1 MKVLVVDREL
11 DRRAE
16 LVDAICE
23 LEHVE
28 VCGTAGTAVE
38 AREVLAAE
46 PIDMVIEGAMS
57 SDESSKIAALSLTY
71 HCELVRA
78 TSASEVSEI
87 VRRSAREYA
96 DWAER
101 PVRSTP
107 PASIAS
113 PEIGPLALSYAFLAG
128 PGHSDATSTQTIDLS
143 EWLPATVEKVRTML
157 PAIVEVVIHIADGTL
172 PVRCVPT
179 TLEHSVFQLLLQ
191 ASASLVWGGTIW
203 LMADTRLDG
212 LVRLTVLENAVGE
225 LRDLTLST
233 SHHAFS

>member
-1 MKVLVVDREL
+1 MKVLVVDPQFE
-11 DRRAE
+11 RRAA

-28 VCGTAGTAVE
+28 VAGTAGTAVE

-46 PIDMVIEGAMS
+46 PIDMVLEGAMS

-78 TSASEVSEI
+78 ASPSEAAQI

-96 DWAER
+96 DWSSLKD
-101 PVRSTP
+101 RSTP
-107 PASIAS
+107 PGRVAL
-113 PEIGPLALSYAFLAG
+113 PEVGPLSLSYAFLAG
-128 PGHSDATSTQTIDLS
+128 PSRPDSTSTQTINLA
-143 EWLPATVEKVRTML
+143 EWLPATVAKVRTML
-157 PAIVEVVIHIADGTL
+157 PAYVEVVIHIADGTL